1 MQNDIQKKD
10 VSKKGIP
17 KEREFPQEGSLK
29 SPHKKTLQELTLKDN
44 FLFAAVMTDPENCR
58 QFLELALGLEI
69 ERVEVDTEKNMVY
82 HPEYRGVRLDV
93 YARDEHH
100 TRFNVEM
107 QVAKQELK
115 KRVRY
120 YHSQMDMELILAG
133 TPYEELPDCYVL
145 FICDFDPFGIGKYR
159 YTLKNVFVEDEHF
172 AYCDGSHTVFLST
185 KGRNEKDV
193 PPQLVSFLK
202 YVAAE
207 LNESTADFEDEFV
220 SKLQR
225 SVKKIKADREMGGR
239 YMLFEE
245 LLRNEHR
252 EGFLEGKAEGIEQGK
267 VEGFTQGLAEA
278 YEEILALCGDSS
290 EELRQRILA
299 ARDRHI
305 PQ

>member
-1 MQNDIQKKD
+1 MRSDIQKKD
-10 VSKKGIP
+10 ESKKDTP
-17 KEREFPQEGSLK
+17 R
-29 SPHKKTLQELTLKDN
+29 KTLQELTLKDN

-58 QFLELALGLEI
+58 QLLELALGLEI
-69 ERVEVDTEKNMVY
+69 EYVEIDTEKSIVY

-107 QVAKQELK
+107 QVAKQAIK

-120 YHSQMDMELILAG
+120 YHSQMDMELILTG

-145 FICDFDPFGIGKYR
+145 FLCDFDPFGIGKYR
-159 YTLKNVFVEDEHF
+159 YTLKHIF
-172 AYCDGSHTVFLST
+172 AEADKFTYDDGSHTVFLST
-185 KGRNEKDV
+185 KGQNAEEV

-207 LNESTADFEDEFV
+207 LNESTADFGDEFV
-220 SKLQR
+220 AKLQK

-245 LLRNEHR
+245 LLRNEHK
-252 EGFLEGKAEGIEQGK
+252 EGFAEGRQQGKAE
-267 VEGFTQGLAEA
+267 GLAEA
-278 YEEILALCGDSS
+278 YEEILALCGDLS
-290 EELRQRILA
+290 EELRQQILA
-299 ARDRHI
+299 ARDRRVSK
-305 PQ
+305 